1 MTNFA
6 DMQADNLITVSH
18 LTPIGP
24 IEVTLCDTGIVSLDW
39 SDAPAG
45 HDNTSLPHAA
55 TGWLGQLDEY
65 FAGKRRE
72 FNLPILTS
80 GTPFQ
85 EAVWRELRKIPYGET
100 ASYSEIARAIGRPRA
115 FRAVAQAC
123 HVNPIAIIIPCH
135 RVIGADGS
143 LTGYA
148 AGLEIKRQLLGL
160 EHRVA
165 RIEVD

>member
-1 MTNFA
+1 
-6 DMQADNLITVSH
+6 MQADNLITLSY

-24 IEVTLCDTGIVSLDW
+24 LEVTLCDAGIVSLDW
-39 SDAPAG
+39 SDAKAR
-45 HDNTSLPHAA
+45 HDSAPLSDPA

-65 FAGKRRE
+65 FAGRRHE
-72 FNLPILTS
+72 FNMPILTS

-85 EAVWRELRKIPYGET
+85 EAVWRELMKIPYGQT

-148 AGLEIKRQLLGL
+148 AGLEIKRRLLDL
-160 EHRVA
+160 ERRSATTDA
-165 RIEVD
+165 R